1 MKKMLLMTVA
11 LICAMQVS
19 AQTAKVD
26 DKEIVGTWLM
36 ESMQW
41 DGEKKTVCGKET
53 GYTSFKYFG
62 PDGEYA
68 CCEIVL
74 LKEGKISLLPH
85 EYGTYWLKDGLYSEM
100 GRPATSDGVVFTD
113 KTHFKGRWKKRTE
126 IWVKTDLPDE
136 TVKYIL
142 ERCKALETPQNVEQ
156 QIKSTCFK

>member
-1 MKKMLLMTVA
+1 M
-11 LICAMQVS
+11 
-19 AQTAKVD
+19 
-26 DKEIVGTWLM
+26 
-36 ESMQW
+36 
-41 DGEKKTVCGKET
+41 
-53 GYTSFKYFG
+53 
-62 PDGEYA
+62 
-68 CCEIVL
+68 
-74 LKEGKISLLPH
+74 LPH

-142 ERCKALETPQNVEQ
+142 ERCKILEIPQNVEQ